1 MWRKKWEKT
10 CKGLQNFFFLYLVYS
25 NEDCLP
31 YWVADSLWILTW
43 LHYDG
48 MDYPCTFNE
57 DAGDG
62 SMLLW
67 RSRKIYTISIASLK
81 MIQSMV
87 VTHSLC
93 SHSVRQQITKNKQ
106 RITCRVFYI
115 LFGNWYR
122 AKTCHNFF
130 CLVYADIDLSLNL
143 NSHCAF
149 ICFVFF
155 YKFVFFQIFK

>member
-10 CKGLQNFFFLYLVYS
+10 CKGLQNFFFLYCVYS

-87 VTHSLC
+87 VTHLLC
-93 SHSVRQQITKNKQ
+93 SHSVRQQIMKNKQ

-122 AKTCHNFF
+122 AKTCHNVF
-130 CLVYADIDLSLNL
+130 CLFGVCGYWLILNPQFSLCIYL
-143 NSHCAF
+143 F
-149 ICFVFF
+149 CFLL
-155 YKFVFFQIFK
+155 

>member
-1 MWRKKWEKT
+1 MGKT
-10 CKGLQNFFFLYLVYS
+10 CKGLQNFFFLYCVYS
-25 NEDCLP
+25 NEKCLSC
-31 YWVADSLWILTW
+31 WVADSVWILTW
-43 LHYDG
+43 LHYDDT
-48 MDYPCTFNE
+48 DYPCSFNE

-87 VTHSLC
+87 VTHLLC

-115 LFGNWYR
+115 LFRNDIEL
-122 AKTCHNFF
+122 KHVITFF
-130 CLVYADIDLSLNL
+130 CLVDIDLSLNL

-149 ICFVFF
+149 ICFAFF

>member
-10 CKGLQNFFFLYLVYS
+10 CKGLQNFFFLYCVYS
-25 NEDCLP
+25 NEKCLSC
-31 YWVADSLWILTW
+31 WVADSVWILTW
-43 LHYDG
+43 LHYDHT
-48 MDYPCTFNE
+48 DYPCSFNE

-93 SHSVRQQITKNKQ
+93 SHSVRQQIMKNKQ

-122 AKTCHNFF
+122 AKTCHKVLLFGVCGYWLILKPQFSLFIYLF
-130 CLVYADIDLSLNL
+130 CFLL
-143 NSHCAF
+143 
-149 ICFVFF
+149 
-155 YKFVFFQIFK
+155 